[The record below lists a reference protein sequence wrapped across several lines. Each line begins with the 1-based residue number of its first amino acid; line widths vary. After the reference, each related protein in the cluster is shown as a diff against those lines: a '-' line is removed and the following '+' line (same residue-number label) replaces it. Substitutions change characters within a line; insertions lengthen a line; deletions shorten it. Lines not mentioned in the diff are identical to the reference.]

1 LDRSSFVAAIR
12 AGYALPFNRIGDFD
26 TFNTSAADGALL
38 ASSPQFRRLQD
49 IDDDLTL
56 PLTERYFLGGLGQF
70 QLRGFRGR
78 SVGPRRPILRQ
89 VGTGNVFT
97 PVGVGDSGQCEDTAE
112 QFGFFNGGNLDGLCN
127 DINDREDDDFDDL
140 EETDVIGGNKFASAT
155 FEYRFPI
162 SQTIG
167 LQGVLFMDMGNAF
180 DERQPNL
187 FDVTEWRYGSGAGV
201 QWFSPFGPLAVVLG
215 FPLDRTSVEDSP
227 VFEFSIGG
235 SAF

>member
-1 LDRSSFVAAIR
+1 VAALR
-12 AGYALPFNRIGDFD
+12 AGYAVPFNRVGDFD
-26 TFNTSAADGALL
+26 TLNPASGDGAFL
-38 ASSPQFRRLQD
+38 ALGPNFQRLED
-49 IDDDLTL
+49 VDDDLTL

-78 SVGPRRPILRQ
+78 SVGPRRAILRQ
-89 VGTGNVFT
+89 VGGNVLS
-97 PVGVGDSGQCEDTAE
+97 PVGVSSVDGTCDDNLGGLGP
-112 QFGFFNGGNLDGLCN
+112 FWGGNLNGQCN
-127 DINDREDDDFDDL
+127 DIDDREIDDFEDL
-140 EETDVIGGNKFASAT
+140 DETDVIGGNKFSSAT

-162 SQTIG
+162 SETVG
-167 LQGVLFMDMGNAF
+167 LQGVAFLDMGNAF

-187 FDVTEWRYGSGAGV
+187 FDVTEWRYGTGAGV

-215 FPLDRTSVEDSP
+215 FPLDKLSVEDSP